1 MRYLICILLIVFSAH
16 SYGQSDLQ
24 ELHDIWTDEEQSDS
38 IRLIALDDYIWDG
51 FLYPDPDSAFN
62 LALVQY
68 VMAKRSKNDEQIGN
82 ALSNLGQSQLFS
94 GNYDQAEQYAKKNL
108 KFTKEVND
116 TLGLPRAYNLLGMVY
131 NDRMDF
137 DRSKLYF
144 DSCIV
149 VAKKQGQLDLLTHV
163 YHNIGVLYNKF
174 SFFDKAI
181 ESYELSLEIE
191 KDRGNMR
198 GVGMTNK
205 QIANVYFKMGNYD

>member
-1 MRYLICILLIVFSAH
+1 
-16 SYGQSDLQ
+16 
-24 ELHDIWTDEEQSDS
+24 
-38 IRLIALDDYIWDG
+38 
-51 FLYPDPDSAFN
+51 
-62 LALVQY
+62 
-68 VMAKRSKNDEQIGN
+68 
-82 ALSNLGQSQLFS
+82 
-94 GNYDQAEQYAKKNL
+94 
-108 KFTKEVND
+108 
-116 TLGLPRAYNLLGMVY
+116 
-131 NDRMDF
+131 MDF

-149 VAKKQGQLDLLTHV
+149 VAKKQGQLDLLTHI

-205 QIANVYFKMGNYD
+205 QIANVYFKMGNFSAAYEIYLDIIDVCEKAGNLPDLHAETCSDLGNLLHQQGDYEKSAVYFLKSIALAKKHGYVITEAIASVNLGRNKKGKATVEIDQLSSIEEI